1 MEVNRINFM
10 EISVSIELLGSFDE
24 LKSNEVAVANIVIK
38 SLPIRNRALIGEQ
51 IEKLVFEQYQSALR
65 LALSSEIVNGKLV
78 PIKTCDQ

>member
-1 MEVNRINFM
+1 M

>member
-1 MEVNRINFM
+1 MVVNRINFM

-38 SLPIRNRALIGEQ
+38 SLPIRNRALVGKQ
-51 IEKLVFEQYQSALR
+51 IEKLVFEQYKSALM

>member
-24 LKSNEVAVANIVIK
+24 LKSNEVAIANIVIK

>member
-1 MEVNRINFM
+1 MVVNRINFM

-38 SLPIRNRALIGEQ
+38 SLPIRNRALVGKQ
-51 IEKLVFEQYQSALR
+51 IEKLVFEQYKSALR
-65 LALSSEIVNGKLV
+65 LALSCEIVNGKLV

>member
-1 MEVNRINFM
+1 MVVNRINFM

-51 IEKLVFEQYQSALR
+51 IEKLVFEQYKSALR

>member
-38 SLPIRNRALIGEQ
+38 SLPIRNRALVGEQ

>member
-1 MEVNRINFM
+1 MVVNRINFM

-38 SLPIRNRALIGEQ
+38 SLPIRNRALVGKQ
-51 IEKLVFEQYQSALR
+51 IEKLVFEQYKSALR